1 MENKTGNKIDDKKEI
16 KISKESDLKKVT
28 ANGWIVNSETF
39 AGAQLFVNIAKKFTF
54 NGFENSLE
62 FTSRIGSLAKLLN
75 HHPEI
80 FIAYDSV
87 TITLSTHDAVE
98 QLKSAG
104 QGTGSNAD
112 ANSDS
117 VSNLENKIKGLVTE
131 NDIKFAE
138 KADEIEKQIKDPQL
152 SGLIDFDTWAKVEM
166 KVGEIVSAEPLPK
179 SDKLLRL
186 MVNIGDK
193 NTEGINVPR
202 QILSGIA
209 KYVEG
214 VTGADCKTGP
224 AILIGKKCMFVANL
238 LPRTMMG
245 EKSNG
250 MIAAVSTED
259 GTFALLEPV
268 ILKAGTDGAQNGIPA
283 GTKAK

>member
-117 VSNLENKIKGLVTE
+117 VSKGSSPSFTPSVSPSFTPSSS
-131 NDIKFAE
+131 DVSYGKSYS
-138 KADEIEKQIKDPQL
+138 L
-152 SGLIDFDTWAKVEM
+152 SCSSSTSAQGL
-166 KVGEIVSAEPLPK
+166 
-179 SDKLLRL
+179 
-186 MVNIGDK
+186 
-193 NTEGINVPR
+193 
-202 QILSGIA
+202 
-209 KYVEG
+209 
-214 VTGADCKTGP
+214 
-224 AILIGKKCMFVANL
+224 
-238 LPRTMMG
+238 
-245 EKSNG
+245 
-250 MIAAVSTED
+250 
-259 GTFALLEPV
+259 
-268 ILKAGTDGAQNGIPA
+268 
-283 GTKAK
+283 

>member
-1 MENKTGNKIDDKKEI
+1 MENKKEI
-16 KISKESDLKKVT
+16 KLSKEADIKKVEVS
-28 ANGWIVNSETF
+28 GWKASLETV
-39 AGAQLFVNIAKKFTF
+39 AGVQLFANIAKKFTF
-54 NGFENSLE
+54 DSFEKSLD
-62 FTSRIGSLAKLLN
+62 FTARIGSLAKLLN

-80 FIAYDSV
+80 SIVYDSV
-87 TITLSTHDAVE
+87 TISLTTHDA
-98 QLKSAG
+98 LTK
-104 QGTGSNAD
+104 
-112 ANSDS
+112 
-117 VSNLENKIKGLVTE
+117 ENEASSLKGLVTE

-152 SGLIDFDTWAKVEM
+152 AGLIDFDTWAKVEI

-193 NTEGINVPR
+193 TAEGINVPR

-214 VTGADCKTGP
+214 VVGADGKTGP
-224 AILIGKKCMFVANL
+224 EILVGKKCMFVANL

-268 ILKAGTDGAQNGIPA
+268 MLRTGTDGAPNGIPA